1 MEMSRSAG
9 NRRDFLR
16 SSASGAAALSLAAAR
31 WAPGRVLGANDR
43 IGVAFLGTGI
53 RCQAHINVVNQIK
66 QENHSVLPVAVC
78 DVWDGNKQVL
88 RNGGKGLYP
97 SAEKCGLDPHDT
109 VHVTKD
115 YRRILDLKEVD
126 VVCIATP
133 DHWHARMALDAAA
146 AGKDIYCEKPMTRTI
161 AEAHALVD
169 GVKQA
174 NRVMTVGVQS
184 MADPRWRM
192 AYELIR
198 DGKIGH
204 VAQAQ
209 TSYYRNSLNG
219 QARFHMLSRDMTPK
233 TIDWDMFLGHAFH
246 VVGDEPLAPALPF
259 DRAMFAQWRCYWPFG
274 SGFMT
279 DLFAHQTTHMIAA
292 MGVGYPARVVGAGGI
307 YMEYDERDVP
317 DVATV
322 VADYDEGCQLV
333 VSSAMISGYPLEEV
347 IRGRLATIKFVKDGF
362 EMIAG
367 VPRNGSAD
375 TRRLEDPIHGEY
387 VDCHGPK
394 GVDADTKALW
404 IDFLAKV
411 RSRDR
416 ETLCT
421 PELAAAALTT
431 MLMGVQ
437 SYRWGQILFWDME
450 ARRPVPADASW
461 AARWE
466 QRSKRRGAPNQ
477 INGWKGGNAGSILEP
492 PNYMALAGPWVGGK
506 DPADTGAAGP

>member
-1 MEMSRSAG
+1 MRRSRSAV

-16 SSASGAAALSLAAAR
+16 SSAGGAAALSLATAATGS
-31 WAPGRVLGANDR
+31 GRVLGANDR
-43 IGVAFLGTGI
+43 IGVAFIGTGN
-53 RCQAHINVVNQIK
+53 RCQAHINVINQLK
-66 QENHSVLPVAVC
+66 QENGSAVPVAVC
-78 DVWDGNKQVL
+78 DVWDGNKKVV
-88 RNGGKGLYP
+88 RTGGKGLYP

-109 VHVTKD
+109 AHVTKD
-115 YRRILDLKEVD
+115 YRRVLDLKEVD
-126 VVCIATP
+126 VVCVATP
-133 DHWHARMALDAAA
+133 DHWHARIALDAAA

-192 AYELIR
+192 ANELVR
-198 DGKIGH
+198 AGRIGH

-219 QARFHMLSRDMTPK
+219 QARFHMLTRDMTPK

-259 DRAMFAQWRCYWPFG
+259 DRAVFAQWRCYWPFG
-274 SGFMT
+274 SGFLT
-279 DLFAHQTTHMIAA
+279 DLFVHQTTHMIAA
-292 MGVGYPARVVGAGGI
+292 MGVRYPARVVGAGGI
-307 YMEYDERDVP
+307 YLEYDERDVP
-317 DVATV
+317 DVGTI

-333 VSSAMISGYPLEEV
+333 VSSTMISGYPLEEV

-362 EMIAG
+362 EIIADVPKNGAG
-367 VPRNGSAD
+367 VA
-375 TRRLEDPIHGEY
+375 RRLEDGIHGEY
-387 VDCHGPK
+387 VDCRGPK
-394 GVDADTKALW
+394 GGEADTKALW
-404 IDFLAKV
+404 IDFLAKA

-421 PELAAAALTT
+421 PELGAAALTT

-437 SYRWGQILFWDME
+437 SYRQGQVLFWDKA
-450 ARRPVPADASW
+450 ARRPIQADASW
-461 AARWE
+461 ATRWE
-466 QRSKRRGAPNQ
+466 QRSKQRGKPSQ
-477 INGWKGGNAGSILEP
+477 IDGWRGGNAGSTLEP
-492 PNYMALAGPWVGGK
+492 PAYMALAGPWIDGK
-506 DPADTGAAGP
+506 DPAGADAAGS